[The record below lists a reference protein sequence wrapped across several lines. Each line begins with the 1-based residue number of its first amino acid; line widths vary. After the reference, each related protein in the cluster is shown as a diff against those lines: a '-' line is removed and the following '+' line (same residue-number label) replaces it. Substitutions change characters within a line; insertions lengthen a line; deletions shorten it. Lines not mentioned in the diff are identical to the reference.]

1 MADTSSAVVIRTVRA
16 MFDDITDYDRPVLW
30 LHVDGRVTGLD
41 HNCDEFELEPEDV
54 QAIVQAT
61 AASRATFTYSV
72 DVADLQR
79 QLEQA
84 RSVAVQLEQQV
95 AAVLGPL
102 AGLVVADDG
111 RVWWVSPDTGAA
123 VELDARALGIH
134 LAQVVRAA
142 EEVAGG

>member
-1 MADTSSAVVIRTVRA
+1 MADVVVMDLDTV
-16 MFDDITDYDRPVLW
+16 TDLR
-30 LHVDGRVTGLD
+30 
-41 HNCDEFELEPEDV
+41 
-54 QAIVQAT
+54 
-61 AASRATFTYSV
+61 
-72 DVADLQR
+72 R

-142 EEVAGG
+142 EAVSRG